1 MTNPVVLPYRNSDVP
16 QALYY
21 TNDLAFEDDSEL
33 FLQIGLLGF
42 LAGFIWF
49 MNSKWRWQEVFA
61 ALNSLLEVLG
71 EGLLPSYS

>member
-1 MTNPVVLPYRNSDVP
+1 MTNPVVLPYQNSDVS
-16 QALYY
+16 QALNYI
-21 TNDLAFEDDSEL
+21 NDLTFDEDSEL
-33 FLQIGLLGF
+33 FLQIGLLCF

>member
-1 MTNPVVLPYRNSDVP
+1 MTNLVMLPYQNPDVP

-21 TNDLAFEDDSEL
+21 INDLAFDEDDEI
-33 FLQIGLLGF
+33 FLQLGLLGF

-49 MNSKWRWQEVFA
+49 MNSKWRWHEVFA
-61 ALNSLLEVLG
+61 ALHSLLAVLG

>member
-1 MTNPVVLPYRNSDVP
+1 MSNPVMLPYQNSDVS

-21 TNDLAFEDDSEL
+21 IDDLAFDEDDEL
-33 FLQIGLLGF
+33 LLQLGLLGF

-61 ALNSLLEVLG
+61 ALHGLLAVLG